1 MRCRRC
7 WGLVIVET
15 PPFTD
20 ECTEASQTVRCVNC
34 GWVED
39 PVMRTNRLTS
49 NRQDKIIPTVIQSRG
64 LSA

>member
-15 PPFTD
+15 LPF
-20 ECTEASQTVRCVNC
+20 TEASQTVRCVNC

-49 NRQDKIIPTVIQSRG
+49 SDRDEIIPTVIQSRR
-64 LSA
+64 LLA

>member
-15 PPFTD
+15 SPFTD

-49 NRQDKIIPTVIQSRG
+49 SGRDEIIPTVIQSRR
-64 LSA
+64 LLA

>member
-1 MRCRRC
+1 MRCQRC

-20 ECTEASQTVRCVNC
+20 ECTETSQTVRCVNC

-49 NRQDKIIPTVIQSRG
+49 NRRDKIIPTVIQSRS
-64 LSA
+64 LLA

>member
-7 WGLVIVET
+7 LGFVIVET

-20 ECTEASQTVRCVNC
+20 ECTEASRTVRCVNC

-39 PVMRTNRLTS
+39 PVMRINRLAS
-49 NRQDKIIPTVIQSRG
+49 NRGDTIIPTVIQSRG
-64 LSA
+64 LLA